1 MSSAE
6 LGISVA
12 KMIRAG
18 KVKGISCTGANLE
31 EDIFNLVVRVHLYS
45 GRCCC
50 GQALISA
57 YSIVGI
63 VQAHTSYER
72 VPAWRHL
79 SEQQEEEL
87 YNTGRNRV
95 TDTSSPSATYVGSHH
110 HGSTS
115 RRGSGLGFRFRQL
128 VLQLEHLAFETRHL
142 VSQVGVLF
150 AQRPCFIS
158 QVVDLF
164 LIMLALL
171 LVLLREPLPVLFC
184 CLGLTGRGSRL

>member
-95 TDTSSPSATYVGSHH
+95 TDTCIPEEEAFRRVG
-110 HGSTS
+110 
-115 RRGSGLGFRFRQL
+115 
-128 VLQLEHLAFETRHL
+128 RHL
-142 VSQVGVLF
+142 LDVYQEAE
-150 AQRPCFIS
+150 AQNETLMP
-158 QVVDLF
+158 
-164 LIMLALL
+164 
-171 LVLLREPLPVLFC
+171 
-184 CLGLTGRGSRL
+184 